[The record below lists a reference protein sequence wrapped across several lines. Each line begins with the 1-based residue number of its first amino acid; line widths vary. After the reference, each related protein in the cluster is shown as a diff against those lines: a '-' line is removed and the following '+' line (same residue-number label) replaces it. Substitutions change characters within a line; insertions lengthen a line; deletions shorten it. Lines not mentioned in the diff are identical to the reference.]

1 MQAIILAAGMGK
13 RLKEL
18 TQDRTK
24 CMVQVNGV
32 ALIDRMLHQIES
44 RHLSRIV
51 IVVGYEGEKLM
62 KYIDTLG
69 IRTPIVYVQNPIY
82 DKTNNIYSLALA
94 KDYLCQDDTL
104 LFESDLIFED
114 AVIDQLLDDPRET
127 LALVDKYESWMDG
140 TCVKLGPDDSIAS
153 FVPSKNFR
161 FEEAH
166 EYYKTVN
173 IYKFGRHFSRTHYVP
188 FLEAYSKA
196 LGNNEYYEQ
205 VLRVIAMLDDPEI
218 RAKRLNGQL
227 WYEIDDIQDLDIA
240 SSMFAQD
247 PDLRVSLMQGR
258 YGGYWRYPQLLDF
271 CYLVNPYFPPQ
282 RLIDEIQANFT
293 PLLTQY
299 PSGMRVNAL
308 LAARNFAVHQ
318 RNILVGNGA
327 AELIKALMARL
338 EGVTGFIRPTFE
350 EYPNRYQDRPNV
362 CFTPAGPDFRYTAD
376 DLMAFFGPQD
386 IDNLVL
392 INPDNPT
399 GNYIPAPDVLRLA
412 DWAQEKG
419 IRLILDESFADFADE
434 ADNTFIRQDLLDRYR
449 RLYVVKSISK
459 SYGVPGLRLGV
470 LASGD
475 QDLIAALKKD
485 VAIWNINSFAEF
497 YMQIEE
503 KYKKDYAR
511 SLELIRAERA
521 RFRRELEKLPN
532 LRVPGQLSHGGA
544 AGRPVRPGH
553 HPGPAGEPLHPG
565 EGPVS
570 QAGRAAVSPPGRP
583 GHPGQRPAAGGPAAP
598 VRRIK
603 AYIAPSGP
611 AGGGNFMLRFF
622 IPQKFLSTS
631 YANLLE
637 NSTLSGG
644 HPAPR
649 SAILLLNTTQCL
661 LFITYLATG

>member
-218 RAKRLNGQL
+218 RAKRLSGQL

-293 PLLTQY
+293 SLLTQC

-308 LAARNFAVHQ
+308 LAAKNFAVHQ
-318 RNILVGNGA
+318 QNILVGNGA

-412 DWAQEKG
+412 DWAQGKG

-532 LRVPGQLSHGGA
+532 LRVIP
-544 AGRPVRPGH
+544 
-553 HPGPAGEPLHPG
+553 
-565 EGPVS
+565 S
-570 QAGRAAVSPPGRP
+570 QANYLMVELLGGLSARAITRELLVNRCILVKDLSPKLGGQQYLRLAVRDT
-583 GHPGQRPAAGGPAAP
+583 RDND
-598 VRRIK
+598 R
-603 AYIAPSGP
+603 
-611 AGGGNFMLRFF
+611 
-622 IPQKFLSTS
+622 
-631 YANLLE
+631 LLE
-637 NSTLSGG
+637 ALRPLCG
-644 HPAPR
+644 A
-649 SAILLLNTTQCL
+649 
-661 LFITYLATG
+661 

>member
-153 FVPSKNFR
+153 FVPSTNFR

-293 PLLTQY
+293 SLLTQY

-318 RNILVGNGA
+318 QNILVGNGA

-532 LRVPGQLSHGGA
+532 LRVIP
-544 AGRPVRPGH
+544 
-553 HPGPAGEPLHPG
+553 
-565 EGPVS
+565 S
-570 QAGRAAVSPPGRP
+570 QANYLMVELLGGLSARAITRDLLVNRCILVKDLSPKLGGQQYLRLAVRDT
-583 GHPGQRPAAGGPAAP
+583 RDND
-598 VRRIK
+598 R
-603 AYIAPSGP
+603 
-611 AGGGNFMLRFF
+611 
-622 IPQKFLSTS
+622 
-631 YANLLE
+631 LLE
-637 NSTLSGG
+637 ALRPLCG
-644 HPAPR
+644 A
-649 SAILLLNTTQCL
+649 
-661 LFITYLATG
+661 

>member
-205 VLRVIAMLDDPEI
+205 VLRVITMLDDPEI

-247 PDLRVSLMQGR
+247 PDLQVSLMQGR

-308 LAARNFAVHQ
+308 LAARNQ
-318 RNILVGNGA
+318 QNILVGNGA

-338 EGVTGFIRPTFE
+338 EGATGFIRPTFE

-532 LRVPGQLSHGGA
+532 LRVIP
-544 AGRPVRPGH
+544 
-553 HPGPAGEPLHPG
+553 
-565 EGPVS
+565 S
-570 QAGRAAVSPPGRP
+570 QANYLMVELLGGLSARAITRDLLVNRCILVKDLSPKLGGQQYLRLAVRDT
-583 GHPGQRPAAGGPAAP
+583 RDND
-598 VRRIK
+598 R
-603 AYIAPSGP
+603 
-611 AGGGNFMLRFF
+611 
-622 IPQKFLSTS
+622 
-631 YANLLE
+631 LLE
-637 NSTLSGG
+637 ALRPLCG
-644 HPAPR
+644 A
-649 SAILLLNTTQCL
+649 
-661 LFITYLATG
+661 

>member
-114 AVIDQLLDDPRET
+114 AVIDQLLDDPWET

-218 RAKRLNGQL
+218 RAKRLSGQL

-293 PLLTQY
+293 SLLTQY

-308 LAARNFAVHQ
+308 LAAKNFAVHQ
-318 RNILVGNGA
+318 QNILVGNGA

-412 DWAQEKG
+412 DWAQGKG

-532 LRVPGQLSHGGA
+532 LRVIP
-544 AGRPVRPGH
+544 
-553 HPGPAGEPLHPG
+553 
-565 EGPVS
+565 S
-570 QAGRAAVSPPGRP
+570 QANYLMVELLGGLSARAITRELLVNRCILVKDLSPKLGGQQYLRLAVRDT
-583 GHPGQRPAAGGPAAP
+583 RDND
-598 VRRIK
+598 R
-603 AYIAPSGP
+603 
-611 AGGGNFMLRFF
+611 
-622 IPQKFLSTS
+622 
-631 YANLLE
+631 LLE
-637 NSTLSGG
+637 ALRPLCG
-644 HPAPR
+644 A
-649 SAILLLNTTQCL
+649 
-661 LFITYLATG
+661 

>member
-218 RAKRLNGQL
+218 RAKRLSGQL

-293 PLLTQY
+293 SLLTQY

-308 LAARNFAVHQ
+308 LAAKNFAVHQ
-318 RNILVGNGA
+318 QNILVGNGA

-412 DWAQEKG
+412 DWAQGKG
-419 IRLILDESFADFADE
+419 IRLILDESFANFADE

-532 LRVPGQLSHGGA
+532 LRVIP
-544 AGRPVRPGH
+544 
-553 HPGPAGEPLHPG
+553 
-565 EGPVS
+565 S
-570 QAGRAAVSPPGRP
+570 QANYLMVELLGGLSARAITRELLVNRCILVKDLSPKLGGQQYLRLAVRDT
-583 GHPGQRPAAGGPAAP
+583 RDND
-598 VRRIK
+598 R
-603 AYIAPSGP
+603 
-611 AGGGNFMLRFF
+611 
-622 IPQKFLSTS
+622 
-631 YANLLE
+631 LLE
-637 NSTLSGG
+637 ALRPLCG
-644 HPAPR
+644 A
-649 SAILLLNTTQCL
+649 
-661 LFITYLATG
+661 

>member
-293 PLLTQY
+293 SLLTQY

-318 RNILVGNGA
+318 QNILVGNGA

-459 SYGVPGLRLGV
+459 SYGVSGLRLGV

-532 LRVPGQLSHGGA
+532 LRVIP
-544 AGRPVRPGH
+544 
-553 HPGPAGEPLHPG
+553 
-565 EGPVS
+565 S
-570 QAGRAAVSPPGRP
+570 QANYLMVELLGGLSARAITRDLLVNRCILVKDLSPKLGGQQYLRLAVRDT
-583 GHPGQRPAAGGPAAP
+583 RDND
-598 VRRIK
+598 R
-603 AYIAPSGP
+603 
-611 AGGGNFMLRFF
+611 
-622 IPQKFLSTS
+622 
-631 YANLLE
+631 LLE
-637 NSTLSGG
+637 ALRPLCG
-644 HPAPR
+644 A
-649 SAILLLNTTQCL
+649 
-661 LFITYLATG
+661 

>member
-94 KDYLCQDDTL
+94 KGYLCQDDTL

-218 RAKRLNGQL
+218 RAKRLSGQL

-293 PLLTQY
+293 SLLTQY

-308 LAARNFAVHQ
+308 LAAKNFAVHQ
-318 RNILVGNGA
+318 QNILVGNGA

-412 DWAQEKG
+412 DWAQGKG

-532 LRVPGQLSHGGA
+532 LRVIP
-544 AGRPVRPGH
+544 
-553 HPGPAGEPLHPG
+553 
-565 EGPVS
+565 S
-570 QAGRAAVSPPGRP
+570 QANYLMVELLGGLSARAITRELLVNRCILVKDLSPKLGGQQYLRLAVRDT
-583 GHPGQRPAAGGPAAP
+583 RDND
-598 VRRIK
+598 R
-603 AYIAPSGP
+603 
-611 AGGGNFMLRFF
+611 
-622 IPQKFLSTS
+622 
-631 YANLLE
+631 LLE
-637 NSTLSGG
+637 ALRPLCG
-644 HPAPR
+644 A
-649 SAILLLNTTQCL
+649 
-661 LFITYLATG
+661 

>member
-114 AVIDQLLDDPRET
+114 AVIDQLLDDHRET

-218 RAKRLNGQL
+218 RAKRLSGQL

-293 PLLTQY
+293 SLLTQY

-318 RNILVGNGA
+318 QNILVGNGA
-327 AELIKALMARL
+327 AELIKAMMARL
-338 EGVTGFIRPTFE
+338 EGATGFIRPTFE

-376 DLMAFFGPQD
+376 DLMASFGSQD

-532 LRVPGQLSHGGA
+532 LRVIP
-544 AGRPVRPGH
+544 
-553 HPGPAGEPLHPG
+553 
-565 EGPVS
+565 S
-570 QAGRAAVSPPGRP
+570 QANYLMVELLGGLSARAITRELLVNRCILVKDLSPKLGGQQYLRLAVRDT
-583 GHPGQRPAAGGPAAP
+583 RDND
-598 VRRIK
+598 R
-603 AYIAPSGP
+603 
-611 AGGGNFMLRFF
+611 
-622 IPQKFLSTS
+622 
-631 YANLLE
+631 LLE
-637 NSTLSGG
+637 ALRPLCG
-644 HPAPR
+644 A
-649 SAILLLNTTQCL
+649 
-661 LFITYLATG
+661 

>member
-62 KYIDTLG
+62 EYIDTLG

-218 RAKRLNGQL
+218 RAKRLSGQL

-293 PLLTQY
+293 SLLTQY

-308 LAARNFAVHQ
+308 LAAKNFAVHQ
-318 RNILVGNGA
+318 QNILVGNGA

-459 SYGVPGLRLGV
+459 SYGVLGLRLGV

-521 RFRRELEKLPN
+521 HFRRELEKFPN
-532 LRVPGQLSHGGA
+532 LRVIP
-544 AGRPVRPGH
+544 
-553 HPGPAGEPLHPG
+553 
-565 EGPVS
+565 S
-570 QAGRAAVSPPGRP
+570 QANYLMVELLGGLSARAITRDLLVNRCILVKDLSPKLGGQQYLRLAVRDT
-583 GHPGQRPAAGGPAAP
+583 RDND
-598 VRRIK
+598 R
-603 AYIAPSGP
+603 
-611 AGGGNFMLRFF
+611 
-622 IPQKFLSTS
+622 
-631 YANLLE
+631 LLE
-637 NSTLSGG
+637 ALRPLCG
-644 HPAPR
+644 A
-649 SAILLLNTTQCL
+649 
-661 LFITYLATG
+661 

>member
-218 RAKRLNGQL
+218 RAKRLSGQL

-293 PLLTQY
+293 SLLTQY

-318 RNILVGNGA
+318 QNILVGNGA

-338 EGVTGFIRPTFE
+338 EGATGFIRPTFE

-532 LRVPGQLSHGGA
+532 LRVIP
-544 AGRPVRPGH
+544 
-553 HPGPAGEPLHPG
+553 
-565 EGPVS
+565 S
-570 QAGRAAVSPPGRP
+570 QANYLMVELLGGLSARAITRELLVNRCILVKDLSPKLGGQQYLRLAVRDTRDNDRLREALRP
-583 GHPGQRPAAGGPAAP
+583 LCGA
-598 VRRIK
+598 
-603 AYIAPSGP
+603 
-611 AGGGNFMLRFF
+611 
-622 IPQKFLSTS
+622 
-631 YANLLE
+631 
-637 NSTLSGG
+637 
-644 HPAPR
+644 
-649 SAILLLNTTQCL
+649 
-661 LFITYLATG
+661 

>member
-82 DKTNNIYSLALA
+82 DKANNIYSLALA

-218 RAKRLNGQL
+218 RAKRLSGQL

-271 CYLVNPYFPPQ
+271 CHLVNPYFPPQ

-293 PLLTQY
+293 SLLTQY

-308 LAARNFAVHQ
+308 LAAKNFAVHQ
-318 RNILVGNGA
+318 QNILVGNGA
-327 AELIKALMARL
+327 AELITALMARL

-412 DWAQEKG
+412 DWAQGKG

-532 LRVPGQLSHGGA
+532 LRVIP
-544 AGRPVRPGH
+544 
-553 HPGPAGEPLHPG
+553 
-565 EGPVS
+565 S
-570 QAGRAAVSPPGRP
+570 QANYLMVELLGGLSARAITRELLVNRCILVKDLSPKLGGQQYLRLAVRDT
-583 GHPGQRPAAGGPAAP
+583 RDND
-598 VRRIK
+598 R
-603 AYIAPSGP
+603 
-611 AGGGNFMLRFF
+611 
-622 IPQKFLSTS
+622 
-631 YANLLE
+631 LLE
-637 NSTLSGG
+637 ALRPLCG
-644 HPAPR
+644 A
-649 SAILLLNTTQCL
+649 
-661 LFITYLATG
+661 

>member
-218 RAKRLNGQL
+218 RAKRLSGQL

-293 PLLTQY
+293 SLLTQY

-308 LAARNFAVHQ
+308 LAAKNFAVHQ
-318 RNILVGNGA
+318 QNILVGNGA

-412 DWAQEKG
+412 DWAQGKG
-419 IRLILDESFADFADE
+419 IRLILDESFVDFADE

-532 LRVPGQLSHGGA
+532 LRVIP
-544 AGRPVRPGH
+544 
-553 HPGPAGEPLHPG
+553 
-565 EGPVS
+565 S
-570 QAGRAAVSPPGRP
+570 QANYLMVELLGGLSARAITRELLVNRCILVKDLSPKLGGQQYLRLAVRDT
-583 GHPGQRPAAGGPAAP
+583 RDND
-598 VRRIK
+598 R
-603 AYIAPSGP
+603 
-611 AGGGNFMLRFF
+611 
-622 IPQKFLSTS
+622 
-631 YANLLE
+631 LLE
-637 NSTLSGG
+637 ALRPLCG
-644 HPAPR
+644 A
-649 SAILLLNTTQCL
+649 
-661 LFITYLATG
+661 

>member
-218 RAKRLNGQL
+218 RAKRLSGQL

-293 PLLTQY
+293 SLLTQY

-318 RNILVGNGA
+318 QNILVGNGA

-511 SLELIRAERA
+511 SLELIRAERT

-532 LRVPGQLSHGGA
+532 LRVIP
-544 AGRPVRPGH
+544 
-553 HPGPAGEPLHPG
+553 
-565 EGPVS
+565 S
-570 QAGRAAVSPPGRP
+570 QANYLMVELLGGLSARAITRDLLVNRCILVKDLSPKLGGQQYLRLAVRDT
-583 GHPGQRPAAGGPAAP
+583 RDND
-598 VRRIK
+598 R
-603 AYIAPSGP
+603 
-611 AGGGNFMLRFF
+611 
-622 IPQKFLSTS
+622 
-631 YANLLE
+631 LLE
-637 NSTLSGG
+637 ALRPLCG
-644 HPAPR
+644 A
-649 SAILLLNTTQCL
+649 
-661 LFITYLATG
+661 

>member
-69 IRTPIVYVQNPIY
+69 IRTPIVCVQNPIY

-218 RAKRLNGQL
+218 RAKRLSGQL

-293 PLLTQY
+293 SLLTQY

-308 LAARNFAVHQ
+308 LAAKNFAVHQ
-318 RNILVGNGA
+318 QNILVGNGA

-412 DWAQEKG
+412 DWAQGKG

-532 LRVPGQLSHGGA
+532 LRVIP
-544 AGRPVRPGH
+544 
-553 HPGPAGEPLHPG
+553 
-565 EGPVS
+565 S
-570 QAGRAAVSPPGRP
+570 QANYLMVELLGGLSARAITRELLVNRCILVKDLSPKLGGQQYLRLAVRDT
-583 GHPGQRPAAGGPAAP
+583 RDND
-598 VRRIK
+598 R
-603 AYIAPSGP
+603 
-611 AGGGNFMLRFF
+611 
-622 IPQKFLSTS
+622 
-631 YANLLE
+631 LLE
-637 NSTLSGG
+637 ALRPLCG
-644 HPAPR
+644 A
-649 SAILLLNTTQCL
+649 
-661 LFITYLATG
+661 

>member
-205 VLRVIAMLDDPEI
+205 VLRVITMLDDPEI

-247 PDLRVSLMQGR
+247 PDLQVSLMQGR

-318 RNILVGNGA
+318 QNILVGNGA

-338 EGVTGFIRPTFE
+338 EGATGFIRPTFE

-399 GNYIPAPDVLRLA
+399 GSYIPAPDVLRLA

-532 LRVPGQLSHGGA
+532 LRVIPSTVNDALAELLGGLS
-544 AGRPVRPGH
+544 PC
-553 HPGPAGEPLHPG
+553 
-565 EGPVS
+565 
-570 QAGRAAVSPPGRP
+570 
-583 GHPGQRPAAGGPAAP
+583 
-598 VRRIK
+598 
-603 AYIAPSGP
+603 
-611 AGGGNFMLRFF
+611 F
-622 IPQKFLSTS
+622 IPRDLLVNRCILVKDLSPKLGGQQYLRLAVRDTRD
-631 YANLLE
+631 NDRLLE
-637 NSTLSGG
+637 ALRPLCG
-644 HPAPR
+644 A
-649 SAILLLNTTQCL
+649 
-661 LFITYLATG
+661 